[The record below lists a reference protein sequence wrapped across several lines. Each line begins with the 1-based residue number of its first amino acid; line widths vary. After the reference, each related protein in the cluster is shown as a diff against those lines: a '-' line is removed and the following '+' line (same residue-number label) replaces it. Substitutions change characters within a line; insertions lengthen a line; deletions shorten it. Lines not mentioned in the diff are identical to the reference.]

1 MKNVFLYSTLA
12 AVVGMAA
19 STATQAMTISL
30 SPATQATAVGASFD
44 LNVQIS
50 GLYDNDPNEVLGA
63 YGIGI
68 NFDPTLFSATGV
80 DFGNLLGGGTGDS
93 FALFDSTT
101 TAGLLTFNE
110 TSFLTDA
117 DLRLLQSDNFT
128 LGTVHFTSLAEG
140 AGAFTFQG
148 ISLAGQTLTGST
160 FPSDLP
166 VTQTVGSSVTAQGSQ
181 AVPEPSTLWLLSA
194 CVFILF
200 FNSAKRTQHCSN

>member
-30 SPATQATAVGASFD
+30 TPANQATTVGASID

-50 GLYDNDPNEVLGA
+50 GLYDSDPNEVLSA

-68 NFDPTLFSATGV
+68 NFDTSLFSAAGV

-93 FALFDSTT
+93 IAFFDSTT
-101 TAGLLTFNE
+101 TAGLLTLNE

-117 DLRLLQSDNFT
+117 DLRSLQSDNFT
-128 LGTVHFTSLAEG
+128 LGTVHFISLAEG
-140 AGAFTFQG
+140 TGAFSFQG
-148 ISLAGQTLTGST
+148 ISLAGQTLIGST

-166 VTQTVGSSVTAQGSQ
+166 VTQTVGSQVVAQGSQ
-181 AVPEPSTLWLLSA
+181 SVPEPSTLWLLSA
-194 CVFILF
+194 CVFILYF
-200 FNSAKRTQHCSN
+200 KSAKRTQNYLN